1 MMEFSLRCLGVV
13 VTATMLSSVAS
24 GADTITVGVI
34 DTLTEEESLARIREG
49 LQAGLNTEKWTV
61 RVVSVLSADEVSGI
75 ERFRPD
81 FVLGPADLEEQF
93 RAAGT
98 AVPFRVATRKVR

>member
-13 VTATMLSSVAS
+13 VTAMMLSSVAS
-24 GADTITVGVI
+24 AADTITVGVI
-34 DTLTEEESLARIREG
+34 DTLTEEESLARIR
-49 LQAGLNTEKWTV
+49 LQAGLDAEKWTV
-61 RVVSVLSADEVSGI
+61 RVVSVLSADEVAGI

-81 FVLGPADLEEQF
+81 FVLDPTDLKEQF

-98 AVPFRVATRKVR
+98 AVPFRVATRKVQ